1 MSLID
6 DNVIDGNTKSFI
18 SLNVFHRY
26 DIHERRQNDVE
37 NNVWYFN
44 ATIKW
49 KENELDLAIVIWLHN
64 DLDLIMTWIMKT

>member
-1 MSLID
+1 
-6 DNVIDGNTKSFI
+6 
-18 SLNVFHRY
+18 LNVFHRY

>member
-44 ATIKW
+44 ATIK
-49 KENELDLAIVIWLHN
+49 
-64 DLDLIMTWIMKT
+64 